1 MSRVIATV
9 TIRTIRSH
17 HPHSWLR
24 YQRKTSTKV
33 ADILAADS
41 KAEAINYCVSLV
53 KLHDFDSYL
62 SGLLLPRSCRSSY
75 FAIRA
80 FHVELALIK
89 DQARR
94 NTLTGRV
101 RFQFWRD
108 VLAETFVPPN
118 EQHVVPGQLFTVLDS
133 KLNTQQQKTPV
144 ATALRYFAEDYR
156 PVARYFDRALD
167 AR

>member
-1 MSRVIATV
+1 MSRAIAAV
-9 TIRTIRSH
+9 AIRTIRYH
-17 HPHSWLR
+17 HLPSMLR
-24 YQRKTSTKV
+24 YQRNTSTKV
-33 ADILAADS
+33 ADAATVDS
-41 KAEAINYCVSLV
+41 SAEAINYCVSLV

-108 VLAETFVPPN
+108 VLAETFVPLNQPS
-118 EQHVVPGQLFTVLDS
+118 QSSFTVSDRKSNIQL
-133 KLNTQQQKTPV
+133 QKTPV
-144 ATALRYFAEDYR
+144 ARALRHFAEDYR

>member
-1 MSRVIATV
+1 MESECNK
-9 TIRTIRSH
+9 IRASMNRLTAVSLRTTRYHQLRSC
-17 HPHSWLR
+17 LR
-24 YQRKTSTKV
+24 YQGTDTS
-33 ADILAADS
+33 
-41 KAEAINYCVSLV
+41 AEAINYCVSLV

-108 VLAETFVPPN
+108 ILAETFVPRN
-118 EQHVVPGQLFTVLDS
+118 ERHVVPGETFTALDKKANIQL
-133 KLNTQQQKTPV
+133 QKTPV
-144 ATALRYFAEDYR
+144 AMALRYFAEEYR